1 MKIQVRIESIM
12 GKKTALVVPCFN
24 EAHRFPMEY
33 WKELIQLEPNIHW
46 IFVNDGSSDST
57 GFLLQDLIS
66 DSTAEVIHNKK
77 NLGKGNSVRE
87 GLMYALAKSLDFK
100 TLGYMDSDGAFS
112 KSDLIRLIGKTD
124 ELEFSDKAL
133 DVILSSRVA
142 LAGHYIRRNPSRHY
156 LGRLIATYLTR
167 GWFDSPYDTQSG
179 LKLFSN
185 SIALQNSLKDSF
197 QTSWFVDI
205 ELMTRIGIE
214 NAGQLNLWEE
224 PLTSWSDMAGSK
236 LNLRQLPKLLR
247 EIFIARREVSKLVKT
262 QRLINGLD

>member
-1 MKIQVRIESIM
+1 MKIQVRMESIM

-57 GFLLQDLIS
+57 GFILQDLIS
-66 DSTAEVIHNKK
+66 DSTSEVIHNKK

-87 GLMYALAKSLDFK
+87 GFMYALDKSSDFK
-100 TLGYMDSDGAFS
+100 TLGYIDSDGAFS
-112 KSDLIRLIGKTD
+112 KLDLMRLIEKVD
-124 ELEFSDKAL
+124 ELEFSNKSL
-133 DVILSSRVA
+133 DAILSSRVA
-142 LAGHYIRRNPSRHY
+142 LAGHYIRRKPSRHY

-167 GWFDSPYDTQSG
+167 GWVDSPYDTQSG

-185 SIALQNSLKDSF
+185 SIPFQNTLKNSF

-205 ELMTRIGIE
+205 EIMTRIGIE
-214 NAGQLNLWEE
+214 KGGHLNIWEV
-224 PLTSWSDMAGSK
+224 PLTSWSDIAGSK
-236 LNLRQLPKLLR
+236 LNLKQIPKLLR
-247 EIFIARREVSKLVKT
+247 EIFIARRQVSRLVKM
-262 QRLINGLD
+262 QGLINGFD